1 MQAQPGMANWTAGDR
16 AAPNSSDVSALP
28 DALQRLRR
36 SLRPGQR
43 RMANWRGG
51 PLAVSAV
58 PGSGKSTGMAIAAT
72 IQLAER
78 YQQAIAQQ
86 TMPTDQLVLVT
97 FTRSAVA
104 NLKGKIRDYLKTL
117 SLPATG
123 FAVYTLHGLALT
135 IALRHP
141 ELSGLNLERMTLV
154 SPNQSNRLIRTC
166 VEQWI
171 SANPNLY
178 QRLIEG
184 RQFDG
189 EETERLRRQS
199 VLRTE
204 VLPELTTSVVH
215 EAKSS
220 GLLPADLLRLSQE
233 IANQTSFLEERSY
246 DYDVLAIAA
255 GLYERYQTLLHQRN
269 FIDYDDMILAAL
281 RVLGHE
287 SARQL
292 WQEQVFAVFEDE
304 AQDSSPLQTR
314 LLEILA
320 ANPQHGTQPL
330 NLIRV
335 GDPNQA
341 INSTFTPADPVFF
354 RRFCEE
360 CQANEQLAEMDQAG
374 RSTQVIIEAAN
385 FMVNWVNQRY
395 GNVSPG
401 RTTALSQLENP
412 FRVQFIQPVA
422 TNDPQADANPRP
434 EGQGLEIR
442 FPPDI
447 VQTVEL
453 IAQRAADLFR
463 RQPDRRM
470 AVLVRENRQGKFIA
484 DALKNPS
491 QFGIS
496 VNLGELGLEIYDVG
510 TRDRH
515 SHVPAEILTMLQF
528 LDRPHSPDNLKAA
541 LRVLVDR
548 RLIPSQDLNQ
558 LTSLPEQF
566 LYPGPLDAPQP
577 DPVVQARRYCT
588 GLLRARLELP
598 HYQLISFLALTL
610 QYDQV
615 ELATADKLA
624 LRIGQQ
630 TDSNQS
636 MSAILDVLGEVVRSE
651 QFDAVEIDNTE
662 ARYLRSGQVTIIT
675 MHKAKGLDWDFV
687 FIPFL
692 HEQMIPG
699 RPWIPPQSQFLG
711 DFSLA
716 EVARAQ
722 IRSSIHGEGTMP
734 TVEMAW
740 ERANYLKMAEEF
752 RLLYVAMTRAKRL
765 LWMSA
770 SQKAPFTWNK
780 PDNLEE
786 KAPCPVLP
794 ALIDRFPQSIQL
806 S

>member
-1 MQAQPGMANWTAGDR
+1 
-16 AAPNSSDVSALP
+16 
-28 DALQRLRR
+28 
-36 SLRPGQR
+36 
-43 RMANWRGG
+43 MANWRGG

-58 PGSGKSTGMAIAAT
+58 PGSGKSTGMAIAAA
-72 IQLAER
+72 IHLAER
-78 YQQAIAQQ
+78 YQKAIAQQ
-86 TMPTDQLVLVT
+86 ILPTDQLILVT
-97 FTRSAVA
+97 FTRSAAA
-104 NLKGKIRDYLKTL
+104 NLKAKIRSYLKEL
-117 SLPATG
+117 SLPSTG
-123 FAVYTLHGLALT
+123 FSVYTLHGLALN
-135 IALRHP
+135 IAVRHP
-141 ELSGLNLERMTLV
+141 ELSGLSLDRMTLV

-171 SANPNLY
+171 SANPQLY

-204 VLPELTTSVVH
+204 VLPELTYSVVH

-220 GLLPADLLRLSQE
+220 GLLPADLFALSQNMVLHQAGE
-233 IANQTSFLEERSY
+233 PDE
-246 DYDVLAIAA
+246 YDVLAIAA
-255 GLYERYQTLLHQRN
+255 GLYDRYQTLLQQRG

-281 RVLGHE
+281 RVLQYE
-287 SARQL
+287 SVRQL

-320 ANPQHGTQPL
+320 ASPNPATPSL

-360 CQANEQLAEMDQAG
+360 CQEHEQLAEMDQAG

-395 GNVSPG
+395 GNMATSNRPVDDGLFSEVASPL
-401 RTTALSQLENP
+401 TALEKP

-422 TNDPQADANPRP
+422 TDDPQVDANPLP
-434 EGQGLEIR
+434 EGRGLEIR
-442 FPPDI
+442 FPPDV
-447 VQTVEL
+447 VQTVE
-453 IAQRAADLFR
+453 IIGQRVADLVR
-463 RQPDRRM
+463 RYPDGRM
-470 AVLVRENRQGKFIA
+470 AVLVRENKQGRFIA
-484 DALKNPS
+484 DLLQNPS
-491 QFGIS
+491 QHGIGVDLS
-496 VNLGELGLEIYDVG
+496 ELGIEVYDVG
-510 TRDRH
+510 QRDRH
-515 SHVPAEILTMLQF
+515 SHIPAEMLTLLQF

-541 LRVLVDR
+541 LKVLVDR
-548 RLIPSQDLNQ
+548 HLIPTQDLNL

-577 DPVVQARRYCT
+577 EPVMRARRYCA
-588 GLLRARLELP
+588 GLLRARVELP
-598 HYQLISFLALTL
+598 HYQLIPFLALTL
-610 QYDQV
+610 QYDQT
-615 ELATADKLA
+615 ELATADKLTA
-624 LRIGQQ
+624 RIAQQ
-630 TDSNQS
+630 TEANQS
-636 MSAILDVLGEVVRSE
+636 MSTVLDVLSEIVRSE
-651 QFDAVEIDNTE
+651 RFEPVEVDNNE
-662 ARYLRSGQVTIIT
+662 ARYTRSGQLTIIT

-692 HEQMIPG
+692 HEQLIPG
-699 RPWIPPQSQFLG
+699 RPWIPPQAQFLG

-722 IRSSIHGEGTMP
+722 IRSHIHQESAIPG
-734 TVEMAW
+734 VALAW
-740 ERANYLKMAEEF
+740 ERANYLKLSEEF

-770 SQKAPFTWNK
+770 EQKAPFTWNK
-780 PDNLEE
+780 PENLEE
-786 KAPCPVLP
+786 KPVCPVLP
-794 ALIDRFPQSIQL
+794 ALVHRFPQSIR
-806 S
+806 